1 MIRIAQAQFPADY
14 NQLEAIRCFVE
25 EHACALG
32 IAEQVICDLT
42 WCITEIVTNVI
53 EHGYEEKPGWVEIVL
68 ARENRDFMMQVID
81 QAPPFD
87 PNTSPEPDLSLP
99 LEQRTPGGLGVYMTK
114 KMMDIFAYQLTENG
128 YNQTTLVKQN
138 VIRAQEDPHGTI
150 A

>member
-1 MIRIAQAQFPADY
+1 MIRIAQAQFSADY

-32 IAEQVICDLT
+32 IASQIVCDFT
-42 WCITEIVTNVI
+42 WCVTEIVTNVI
-53 EHGYEEKPGWVEIVL
+53 EHGYQEKSGLVEIVL
-68 ARENRDFMMQVID
+68 ARQERDFMIQISD

-87 PNTSPEPDLSLP
+87 PNTSPEPDLTLP

-114 KMMDIFAYQLTENG
+114 KMMDVLAYQLTGNG
-128 YNQTTLVKQN
+128 YNQTTLVKWN
-138 VIRAQEDPHGTI
+138 VIHAKEDYYGTI